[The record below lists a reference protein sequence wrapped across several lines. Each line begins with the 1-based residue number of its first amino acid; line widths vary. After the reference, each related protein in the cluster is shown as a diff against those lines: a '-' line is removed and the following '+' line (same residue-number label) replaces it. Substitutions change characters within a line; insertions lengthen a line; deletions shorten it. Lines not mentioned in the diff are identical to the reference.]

1 MNLTING
8 ELVTVEESIK
18 TITDLL
24 GFFKLQDKVVI
35 VETNGL
41 IVERT
46 SHDETNLSD
55 GDKIEIVHFV
65 GGG

>member
-1 MNLTING
+1 MNLVING
-8 ELVTVEESIK
+8 EAVTVDEQVK
-18 TITDLL
+18 TITDMLK
-24 GFFKLQDKVVI
+24 FFSLQDKVVI

-41 IVERT
+41 IIDKS
-46 SHDETNLSD
+46 SHEDTLLSD

>member
-8 ELVTVEESIK
+8 ELVAVEASVK

-41 IVERT
+41 IVEKT
-46 SHDETNLSD
+46 AHDETLLCD